1 MLRIKEARE
10 SGLSRYAAKNLIG
23 ISSTLMERLIA
34 DFDIDYPVNS
44 IYRK

>member
-1 MLRIKEARE
+1 MLHIKEARNP
-10 SGLSRYAAKNLIG
+10 GLSCYAAKNLIG

-34 DFDIDYPVNS
+34 DINIDYPAAR